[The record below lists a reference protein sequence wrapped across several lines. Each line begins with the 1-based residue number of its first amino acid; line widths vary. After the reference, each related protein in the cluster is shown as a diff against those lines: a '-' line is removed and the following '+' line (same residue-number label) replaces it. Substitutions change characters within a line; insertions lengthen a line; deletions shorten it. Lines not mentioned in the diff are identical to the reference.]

1 MLPEGMYELG
11 QDSCDRR
18 KNPRLVIVL
27 CGRLPYQ
34 QQDHRPGD
42 PAKQLR
48 DIPGFIDFQF
58 FFAQVSFSLVLTETG
73 HRPLRQLARIPVPE
87 VYF

>member
-1 MLPEGMYELG
+1 MLPEGMGELG
-11 QDSCDRR
+11 QDSCDRW
-18 KNPRLVIVL
+18 KNPRLIIIL

-42 PAKQLR
+42 PAKQFR
-48 DIPGFIDFQF
+48 DVPGFIDFQF
-58 FFAQVSFSLVLTETG
+58 FFAQVSFSLVLTVTS
-73 HRPLRQLARIPVPE
+73 HRPSRQLARGPVLE